1 MIVLKGRNNDYEVI
15 KAKNSE
21 GAKLVIQL
29 TGKDQGKLLQC
40 FDGTVENALDYI
52 LFKQQSYSIIAFNPL
67 DTNFTVNHRQVQL
80 NQSNYWLPADIQSQ
94 EMVGK
99 GSSGKVYSA
108 ISADNRLVALK
119 IFESKIDWQ
128 QELDNTKKLKAL
140 NPPKGICLPIDF
152 GTSNNEWIIVFPRGT
167 GNCHKTS
174 VLPINLLLEGMLNL
188 ATSLYWLHSQGLYHG
203 DIKLDNVLFT
213 SSGLSFIDFGLL
225 GSQITPTESIKYI
238 FYRSPEMT
246 VNKINFKTE
255 VLALGVSFYQ
265 MFYCNLLLSNGIKLV
280 SDIEKKYI
288 PLYQQALHPPKDW
301 SSPFVLNFY
310 ELDNLLAGIFSRS
323 DLPSEKPTL
332 ISLFQLIKDML
343 TLDDSIRPNAQDVCE
358 RIIKLQG
365 MSGEQ

>member
-40 FDGTVENALDYI
+40 FDGNVENALDYI

-67 DTNFTVNHRQVQL
+67 DTNFTVNHRKVQL
-80 NQSNYWLPADIQSQ
+80 NQSTYWLPTDTQSW

-99 GSSGKVYSA
+99 GSCGKVYSA
-108 ISADNRLVALK
+108 ISADHQLVALK
-119 IFESKIDWQ
+119 VFKREKDWQ
-128 QELDNTKKLKAL
+128 QELDNTQKLKAL

-174 VLPINLLLEGMLNL
+174 MLPLSLLLEGILNL

-213 SSGLSFIDFGLL
+213 SNGLSFIDFGLL

-265 MFYCNLLLSNGIKLV
+265 MFYCNLLLSNGISLV
-280 SDIEKKYI
+280 SDIEKYI
-288 PLYQQALHPPKDW
+288 PIYQQEKHPPKDW
-301 SSPFVLNFY
+301 SSPYVLNSS

-323 DLPSEKPTL
+323 YLPSEKPTL

-343 TLDDSIRPNAQDVCE
+343 TLNDSIRPNAQDVCE

-365 MSGEQ
+365 MSYEQ